1 MYDLVLIAKLH
12 GEVFPVD
19 FAGIWL
25 FVINKIAG
33 TKMGGVFG

>member
-1 MYDLVLIAKLH
+1 MCPPDLTVKLH
-12 GEVFPVD
+12 GEVFLID

-25 FVINKIAG
+25 FAVSKIAG